1 MPELHQKPKQEQ
13 RQSAIITRHGH
24 PPLRSNMPSNGPS
37 PSFAAGPLIDNG
49 VVFHAVMTT
58 PSVDDMEPTQNVSFI
73 ETQTGNDGVDEA
85 DLQLPRELRNLDIN
99 SDNRIHRIPHNAAQ
113 SSPPCPALLKTC
125 WAGQS
130 PRTSPASPSP
140 TVGYLPT
147 AVNFESDDEGVKRAK
162 LHYNMGRR
170 LKR

>member
-37 PSFAAGPLIDNG
+37 PSFAAGPPIDNG

-99 SDNRIHRIPHNAAQ
+99 SD
-113 SSPPCPALLKTC
+113 
-125 WAGQS
+125 
-130 PRTSPASPSP
+130 
-140 TVGYLPT
+140 YLPT
-147 AVNFESDDEGVKRAK
+147 AVNFESNDEGVKMAK

>member
-37 PSFAAGPLIDNG
+37 PSFAAGPPIDNG
-49 VVFHAVMTT
+49 AVFHAVMTT
-58 PSVDDMEPTQNVSFI
+58 PSVHYMEPTQNVSFI

-99 SDNRIHRIPHNAAQ
+99 SANRTHRIPHNAAQ

-130 PRTSPASPSP
+130 PRTRQASVPFAHCRLLADSRE
-140 TVGYLPT
+140 
-147 AVNFESDDEGVKRAK
+147 FRI
-162 LHYNMGRR
+162 GRR
-170 LKR
+170 RSQNGHAPL